1 MGLPSLLEDIVQR
14 RIDNFLEDAVDRG
27 QFYTRDEFKR
37 AVSRLGINA
46 RTLLNVDDDELVE
59 ISEEF
64 AKETKRYRDENAA
77 LNRTQKEAT
86 AKADQLDQSL
96 IAEKQRSAGLEKSL
110 DELTA
115 ELSQANGQVRK
126 LQRALSSLG
135 ANKAQLEASLAECQ
149 RELAELK
156 TFVMQKLVD
165 K

>member
-14 RIDNFLEDAVDRG
+14 RIDNFLDDAVDRG

-37 AVSRLGINA
+37 AVSQLGINA

-77 LNRTQKEAT
+77 LKRTQQEAT
-86 AKADQLDQSL
+86 AKADRLDQSL
-96 IAEKQRSAGLEKSL
+96 IAEKQRCAGLEKSL
-110 DELTA
+110 NEVTA
-115 ELSQANGQVRK
+115 ELSQANSQIRR
-126 LQRALSSLG
+126 LQRALSSSS
-135 ANKAQLEASLAECQ
+135 ANKAQLEASLAECR
-149 RELAELK
+149 RELADLK